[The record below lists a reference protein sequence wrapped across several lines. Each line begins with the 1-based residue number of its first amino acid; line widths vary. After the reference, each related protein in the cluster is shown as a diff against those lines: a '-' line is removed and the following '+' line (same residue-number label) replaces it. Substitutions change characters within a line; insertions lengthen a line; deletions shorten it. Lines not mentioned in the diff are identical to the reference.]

1 MIREVRTTRTHD
13 AAPQRQTRTDRR
25 GGSAFRDLFGKGI
38 AGPQS
43 QSSGNA
49 TPTAAAKTVTVTTT
63 PMAAA
68 KTYVVT
74 TSAATTPA
82 TTNTDSSPFQL
93 AASTSTPAA
102 ASTTGASASQAAATT
117 PATTTTYSSPFQPA
131 ASTSTPASAAATS
144 APASQPA
151 VYDATHVPTLEEV
164 FGESPFV
171 ADPRGVYNDFDTGQ
185 MRTYGFRSMYFA
197 TDAAAEKIAAQL
209 GGTVVKRN
217 AILGAGY
224 YTQAQ
229 PNNMIL
235 LPNGREVNAGF
246 IAHAYSH
253 GYPQSYVDRLIAQ
266 QIDPDGGYEN
276 LNIPVNI
283 VKNGSVQSWSL
294 SRNYATTDA

>member
-1 MIREVRTTRTHD
+1 MIREVRTTRNQD
-13 AAPQRQTRTDRR
+13 VAPQRQARADRR

-38 AGPQS
+38 MGPQS
-43 QSSGNA
+43 QAPSTKA
-49 TPTAAAKTVTVTTT
+49 PAAAPKTVTVMST
-63 PMAAA
+63 PMAAP

-74 TSAATTPA
+74 TSAE
-82 TTNTDSSPFQL
+82 
-93 AASTSTPAA
+93 
-102 ASTTGASASQAAATT
+102 TT
-117 PATTTTYSSPFQPA
+117 PATTTTPAAATPAATTPATETSAATAPAATTSAAPYASPFQPA
-131 ASTSTPASAAATS
+131 ASTASPAAATAQS

-151 VYDATHVPTLEEV
+151 VYDPKHVPTVEEI

-197 TDAAAEKIAAQL
+197 TDAAANKIAAQL

-217 AILGAGY
+217 AILGAGF

-246 IAHAYSH
+246 IAHTYTH

-276 LNIPVNI
+276 LNVPVNI
-283 VKNGSVQSWSL
+283 VKNGVVQSWSL
-294 SRNYATTDA
+294 SQNYATKDA